1 MEPYLLIFFVNLL
14 LSYIA
19 NKCYNRA
26 KIMSALILVILV
38 AVNTVF
44 SGFRDFG
51 IGIDTTVY
59 IDSYFKNAQAL
70 TSLKDFWE
78 VEFGDK
84 AFLLLAYIAT
94 LFSDDSQALLVVVA
108 LFVQGF
114 YFLALWQYKKAHQI
128 SIFLATAFFC
138 IIFYGHTLNLMRQF
152 CAMSLLAFAF
162 SLFIQGRWKIY
173 GILQVI
179 AFFFHSTSVL
189 FVIVPI
195 LWQLSKMENTKLRN
209 TYSVVAILGMTL
221 FVTSFF
227 YAVSMLGS
235 LGIVSDLYADR
246 YGESGNYV
254 MHSLSTGTG
263 LGKLFAFCYPIA
275 FVIYAKVKQ
284 AVDSKLW
291 YFLFMLCLLY
301 SLLQL
306 LAYQVS
312 FMDRLAYYLSYIF
325 YIVQVKVFS
334 SKRMPFAVKI
344 IMILLYMNNWYTMY
358 VVHGGG
364 DIYPYKSKILNVR

>member
-19 NKCYNRA
+19 NKCYERI
-26 KIMSALILVILV
+26 KIASALILVILV
-38 AVNTVF
+38 AINTVF

-59 IDSYFKNAQAL
+59 IDSYFKNAQTL
-70 TSLKDFWE
+70 SNLKDFWDF
-78 VEFGDK
+78 EFGDK
-84 AFLLLAYIAT
+84 GFLLLAYIAT
-94 LFSDDSQALLVVVA
+94 LFSDDSQALLVVTA
-108 LFVQGF
+108 LFIQGF
-114 YFLALWQYKKAHQI
+114 YFLSLWQYKKTNQV
-128 SIFLATAFFC
+128 SIFLATTFFC

-162 SLFIQGRWKIY
+162 SLFIQGKWKAY

-189 FVIVPI
+189 FVIIPI

-209 TYSVVAILGMTL
+209 SYSIVAILGMAL

-227 YAVSMLGS
+227 YAVTMLGNIG
-235 LGIVSDLYADR
+235 LVSDVYSDR

-254 MHSLSTGTG
+254 KRAASSGTG
-263 LGKLFAFCYPIA
+263 LGKVFAFCYPIA
-275 FVIYAKVKQ
+275 FVVYAKVKQ
-284 AVDSKLW
+284 TVDSKLW
-291 YFLFMLCLLY
+291 YFIFMLCILY

-312 FMDRLAYYLSYIF
+312 FMDRLAFYLSYIF
-325 YIVQVKVFS
+325 YIVQVKIFS
-334 SKRMPFAVKI
+334 SKKMPLVVKV
-344 IMILLYMNNWYTMY
+344 IMILLYMNSWYTMY

-364 DIYPYKSKILNVR
+364 DIYPYKSKILNIR

>member
-14 LSYIA
+14 LAYIA
-19 NKCYNRA
+19 NKCYDRI
-26 KIMSALILVILV
+26 KIASAQILVILV
-38 AVNTVF
+38 AINTVF

-59 IDSYFKNAQAL
+59 IDSYFKNAQVL
-70 TSLKDFWE
+70 TNIKDFWDF
-78 VEFGDK
+78 EFGDK
-84 AFLLLAYIAT
+84 GFLLLAYIAT
-94 LFSDDSQALLVVVA
+94 LFSDDSQALLVVTA
-108 LFVQGF
+108 LFIQGF
-114 YFLALWQYKKAHQI
+114 YFLSLWQYKKINQI

-162 SLFIQGRWKIY
+162 SLFIQGKWKAY
-173 GILQVI
+173 GILQVL

-189 FVIVPI
+189 FVIIPI

-209 TYSVVAILGMTL
+209 SYSIVAIIGMAL

-227 YAVSMLGS
+227 YAVTMLGNIG
-235 LGIVSDLYADR
+235 LVSDVYSDR

-254 MHSLSTGTG
+254 KCAASTGTG
-263 LGKLFAFCYPIA
+263 LGKVFAFCYPIA
-275 FVIYAKVKQ
+275 FVVYAKVKQ
-284 AVDSKLW
+284 TVDPKLW
-291 YFLFMLCLLY
+291 YFIFMLCILY

-312 FMDRLAYYLSYIF
+312 FMDRLAFYLSYIF
-325 YIVQVKVFS
+325 YIVQVKIFS
-334 SKRMPFAVKI
+334 SKKMPLVVKV
-344 IMILLYMNNWYTMY
+344 IMILLYMNSWYTMY

-364 DIYPYKSKILNVR
+364 DIYPYKSKILNIR

>member
-19 NKCYNRA
+19 NKCYDRI
-26 KIMSALILVILV
+26 KIASALILVILV
-38 AVNTVF
+38 AINTVF

-70 TSLKDFWE
+70 TSLKDFWNLE
-78 VEFGDK
+78 SGDK
-84 AFLLLAYIAT
+84 GFLLLAYIST
-94 LFSDDSQALLVVVA
+94 LFSNDSQALLVVTA
-108 LFVQGF
+108 LFIQGF
-114 YFLALWQYKKAHQI
+114 YFLSLWQYKKARQI
-128 SIFLATAFFC
+128 SIFLATTFFC

-162 SLFIQGRWKIY
+162 SLFIQGKWKVY

-179 AFFFHSTSVL
+179 AFFFHSTSVI
-189 FVIVPI
+189 FIIVPI

-246 YGESGNYV
+246 YGESGSYV
-254 MHSLSTGTG
+254 KRAISTGTG
-263 LGKLFAFCYPIA
+263 LGKVFAFCYPIA
-275 FVIYAKVKQ
+275 FVVYAKVKKT
-284 AVDSKLW
+284 VDSKLW
-291 YFLFMLCLLY
+291 YFIFMLCMLY

-306 LAYQVS
+306 LSYQVS
-312 FMDRLAYYLSYIF
+312 FMDRLAFYLSYIF

-334 SKRMPFAVKI
+334 SKRMPLVVKV
-344 IMILLYMNNWYTMY
+344 IMILLYMNTWYTMY

-364 DIYPYKSKILNVR
+364 DIYPYKSKILNII